1 MNAYEPS
8 RLADMEL
15 SDAAP
20 AAAGSQ
26 VADVAAVGLDWIVVF
41 SGTVPIAAVPASRL
55 QAMTPELPLSEV
67 IRDNPPTVIA
77 HAEVSVASALN
88 SWAFSQMSGDEA
100 VVVVDDSGLCR
111 VWAGPDLAEVREL
124 AERRSAIDTRLPS
137 DEIHIPEISRTCR
150 FESGKGV
157 CGAPVWFAE
166 FPEPMP
172 DCPNPNHVS
181 PHRFVW

>member
-41 SGTVPIAAVPASRL
+41 SRTVPIAAVPASRL

-67 IRDNPPTVIA
+67 IRDYPSAVIA

-88 SWAFSQMSGDEA
+88 SWAFSQMSGDAA
-100 VVVVDDSGLCR
+100 VVVVDEAGAAPGLGRARPGRGAR
-111 VWAGPDLAEVREL
+111 VDGTPVSDRHPAAVR
-124 AERRSAIDTRLPS
+124 
-137 DEIHIPEISRTCR
+137 
-150 FESGKGV
+150 
-157 CGAPVWFAE
+157 
-166 FPEPMP
+166 
-172 DCPNPNHVS
+172 
-181 PHRFVW
+181 